1 MFNVIYGRHL
11 TAMLFIIYP
20 VSTSRLKVKTMA
32 REIYE
37 QYFRAAEAMP
47 RGVVAKIRNI
57 VQQLEAACAMQISQV
72 RVGNSLLSHFHVP
85 QASQTEILVSLC
97 KI

>member
-1 MFNVIYGRHL
+1 
-11 TAMLFIIYP
+11 MLFIIYP